1 MSPHLFMLCMEYL
14 SCLLSVRIRD
24 PDFEFNQKYYLIR
37 VTHLAFVD
45 DLLLFDRGDPNSMRI
60 MVRTL
65 EEFTNTSGLKI
76 NNEK

>member
-1 MSPHLFMLCMEYL
+1 MSPHLFLICMEYL
-14 SCLLSVRIRD
+14 SRLLSICIRD
-24 PDFEFNQKYYLIR
+24 PDFEFNQKCYLIR

-45 DLLLFDRGDPNSMRI
+45 DLLLFDRGDLNSMRI
-60 MVRTL
+60 MVGTL